1 MEQQEEE
8 YRFGPFRLVPRR
20 HELWRDGATV
30 ALGSHPIEL
39 LTALVRADGAMVSKQ
54 ALLETVWPRQ
64 IVTDASVW
72 AAIAAIRKALGR
84 GADGQDPVVSV
95 AGRGYRFAMPVTRS
109 ASALVP
115 VAPLPLPPTQGNLPA
130 VIAPLIGRD
139 AEIARCQALLDG
151 AKLVTI
157 TGMGGV
163 GKTRMALALGDA
175 ARDAFADGVWLA
187 EFAALTQPELVP
199 ETIAALFGLNVQGGR
214 TALQA
219 VAAYLARKEALLILD
234 NCEHVLGEAAKL
246 AEAVLQSCPGVTLV
260 ATSRE
265 PLHLTAEQTYRL
277 PMLDLPESDDR
288 ITAAQALRHAAVRLF
303 ALRAAQAVEGFALS
317 DETAPAVVAI
327 CRRLDGIPLALELA
341 AARLRVLTPGQLL
354 DRLDRRFALLTGGNA
369 LALPRHQTL
378 TALIDWSWDHLSAEE
393 RTFFV
398 RLGVFPGSFSLDC
411 AEAVAGAPPLTE
423 GAVLDLLTG
432 LVDKSLVI
440 VESGRARARYRLLES
455 TRAYAADRLAG
466 EEAAGC
472 RQLLARYMTRAL
484 EGAADDYQ
492 RTPPRPWLDT
502 WLPEMDNLRAAL
514 DWAFGP
520 AGDAALGIR
529 LVGSAVDLWYEA
541 SLFPELRRAAA
552 QAKAALT
559 ETTPPLVAGQVLLGC
574 VLGAL
579 GTAVSSTAEDGRRAL
594 AFARAAG
601 DPILLGRALAIWGSN
616 LFDPDAPEAAE
627 ASSREA
633 LDVLRP
639 LGPTKALAFAHTA
652 HGISLQFFGAG
663 DPRPDYREATELGR
677 LLGDQRRV
685 SIATQNLAEYAFI
698 EGDVDGAVA
707 AAREAAEGA
716 RSLGLRVQ
724 YAFCELN
731 LGAYLLVAGHTAEG
745 AAHARLALTA
755 FDAMGIG
762 APTGIALQHLALA
775 LSQSGDPRNAA
786 RLLGAAEAI
795 FAREGYA
802 REPTERI
809 AYKLLSDALDAR
821 LDPAERDQLVS
832 SGATLD
838 IARASALAA
847 SLGL

>member
-1 MEQQEEE
+1 MELEEE
-8 YRFGPFRLVPRR
+8 YLFGPFRLVPRR
-20 HELWRDGATV
+20 HELWRDGAPV
-30 ALGSHPIEL
+30 PLGSHPIEL
-39 LTALVRADGAMVSKQ
+39 LTALVRADGAMVTKQ

-64 IVTDASVW
+64 IVTDASIW

-95 AGRGYRFAMPVTRS
+95 AGRGYRFAVPITRP
-109 ASALVP
+109 AGVP
-115 VAPLPLPPTQGNLPA
+115 APAAAPLPLPPAQGNLPT

-139 AEIARCQALLDG
+139 AEIGRCQALLAG

-157 TGMGGV
+157 SGMGGV

-175 ARDAFADGVWLA
+175 ARNAYADGVWLA
-187 EFAALTQPELVP
+187 ELAALTQPELVP
-199 ETIAALFGLNVQGGR
+199 ETIAALLGLNVQGGR

-219 VAAYLARKEALLILD
+219 VASYLARKELLLILD
-234 NCEHVLGEAAKL
+234 NCEHVLGEAAKV
-246 AEAVLQSCPGVTLV
+246 AEAILQNCPGVTIL

-265 PLHLTAEQTYRL
+265 RLHLAAEQIYQL
-277 PMLDLPESDDR
+277 PSLDLPAPEDR
-288 ITAAQALRHAAVRLF
+288 ITAERALRHAAVRLF
-303 ALRAAQAVEGFALS
+303 ALRAARAVEGFALT

-327 CRRLDGIPLALELA
+327 CRRLDGIPLAIELA

-393 RTFFV
+393 RTLFV
-398 RLGVFPGSFSLDC
+398 RLGVFPGSFTLEGV
-411 AEAVAGAPPLTE
+411 EAVAGTPPLSA

-432 LVDKSLVI
+432 LVDKSLVV
-440 VESGRARARYRLLES
+440 VETGRAGARYRLLET
-455 TRAYAADRLAG
+455 TRAYAADRLTG
-466 EEAAGC
+466 EEAAFC
-472 RQLLARYMTRAL
+472 RHLLACHLAQVL
-484 EGAADDYQ
+484 EVAAADYQ
-492 RTPPRPWLDT
+492 RTPPRAWLDI
-502 WLPEMDNLRAAL
+502 WLPELDNLRAAQ

-520 AGDAALGIR
+520 AGDAVLGIR

-552 QAKAALT
+552 QAKAALN
-559 ETTPPLVAGQVLLGC
+559 ETTPPLIAGQVLLGC

-579 GTAVSSTAEDGRRAL
+579 GTAVRSTVEDGRRAL
-594 AFARAAG
+594 VFARAAG
-601 DPILLGRALAIWGSN
+601 DPILLGRALAVWGSN
-616 LFDPDAPEAAE
+616 LFDPTAPEAAE

-633 LDVLRP
+633 IEVLRP

-652 HGISLQFFGAG
+652 HGVSLQFFDTG
-663 DPRPDYREATELGR
+663 DPRPDYREATELGK

-685 SIATQNLAEYAFI
+685 SIATQNLAEYAFVAGDI
-698 EGDVDGAVA
+698 EAAVV

-731 LGAYLLVAGHTAEG
+731 LGGYLLVAGRTEEG

-755 FDAMGIG
+755 FDSMGIG

-775 LSQSGDPRNAA
+775 LVQSGDPRNAA
-786 RLLGAAEAI
+786 RVLGAAEAI
-795 FAREGYA
+795 FTREGYA
-802 REPTERI
+802 REPTER
-809 AYKLLSDALDAR
+809 ATYKLLSDALDAR
-821 LDPAERDQLVS
+821 LDPAERDQLLG

-838 IARASALAA
+838 VARASVLAA
-847 SLGL
+847 SLGF